1 MKRLTIKH
9 INYVF
14 CRSSNTCSIHVYENE
29 SRKGIIRSDYPI
41 KDYSIINDGAGGWIL
56 YCLTSEG
63 QLLKVNRGQV
73 CNCEQGNYSEEDDIF
88 KDFLTEESDNL
99 QLALSTEPFY
109 QLTSVHLVQTF
120 NKDTIRSLCV
130 DSTIIL
136 LVFQHPSC
144 YEIQLFTGDLI
155 STHTRTKLSLQKQ
168 FMVSFSIT
176 CHNLTIS
183 PRILYVTYLA
193 AEGEKAIL
201 SSDHIKLSEGLFQ
214 SLFGSE
220 AVLLNSLIILFCP
233 VFGSVFYS
241 PVKTVDDQ
249 NFKTGFQNLTLF
261 CQTSNQVIGIEYVQ
275 FPTKWEQDLERE
287 EENRNINQD
296 GLFLATRDGKCFL
309 ISSWN
314 NYGYILHTT
323 FIPR

>member
-1 MKRLTIKH
+1 MI
-9 INYVF
+9 
-14 CRSSNTCSIHVYENE
+14 
-29 SRKGIIRSDYPI
+29 
-41 KDYSIINDGAGGWIL
+41 
-56 YCLTSEG
+56 
-63 QLLKVNRGQV
+63 
-73 CNCEQGNYSEEDDIF
+73 
-88 KDFLTEESDNL
+88 
-99 QLALSTEPFY
+99 
-109 QLTSVHLVQTF
+109 
-120 NKDTIRSLCV
+120 
-130 DSTIIL
+130 
-136 LVFQHPSC
+136 
-144 YEIQLFTGDLI
+144 
-155 STHTRTKLSLQKQ
+155 
-168 FMVSFSIT
+168 SFSIA

-249 NFKTGFQNLTLF
+249 NFKTGFQNFTIF

-287 EENRNINQD
+287 EENRNRNQD

-314 NYGYILHTT
+314 KCGVQYVPIIISGPLISFGVHTNT
-323 FIPR
+323 VYYSTERDLFEGEISAKVDSSSDMVTASMIYQKSLQQYNVQSLVTLQNQSLVEG

>member
-1 MKRLTIKH
+1 M
-9 INYVF
+9 
-14 CRSSNTCSIHVYENE
+14 SSYIFNF
-29 SRKGIIRSDYPI
+29 R
-41 KDYSIINDGAGGWIL
+41 
-56 YCLTSEG
+56 
-63 QLLKVNRGQV
+63 
-73 CNCEQGNYSEEDDIF
+73 NYSEEDDIF

-120 NKDTIRSLCV
+120 NKDTIRSMCV

-168 FMVSFSIT
+168 FIVSFSII

-183 PRILYVTYLA
+183 PRIFYVTYLA

-249 NFKTGFQNLTLF
+249 NFKTGFQNFTLF

-287 EENRNINQD
+287 EENRNRNQD
-296 GLFLATRDGKCFL
+296 GLFLATRNGKCFL

-314 NYGYILHTT
+314 KCGVQYVPIIISGPLISFGVHTNT
-323 FIPR
+323 VYYSTERDLIEGEISAKVDSSSDMVTASMIYQKSLQQYNVQSLVTLQNQSLVEG

>member
-1 MKRLTIKH
+1 M
-9 INYVF
+9 
-14 CRSSNTCSIHVYENE
+14 SSYIFNF
-29 SRKGIIRSDYPI
+29 R
-41 KDYSIINDGAGGWIL
+41 
-56 YCLTSEG
+56 
-63 QLLKVNRGQV
+63 
-73 CNCEQGNYSEEDDIF
+73 NYSEEDDIF

-249 NFKTGFQNLTLF
+249 NFKTGFQNFTLF
-261 CQTSNQVIGIEYVQ
+261 CQTSNQVIGIEDVQ

-314 NYGYILHTT
+314 KCGVQYVPIIISGPLISFGVHTNT
-323 FIPR
+323 VYYSTERDLFEGEISAKVDSSSDMVTASMIYQKSLQQYNVQSLVTLQNQSLVEG